1 MLKGKRMPSSVCIDV
16 DLTLIDKEGKLLP
29 GAAEALKRLRAA
41 GLSLTLW
48 SMGGVAYAK
57 DVAARHGIEGY
68 FDGFAAKP
76 DAVIDDDLESF
87 VPQLRFQMRQ
97 DTNWSELV
105 ERVLSGFANMDGHPE
120 DRARLLS
127 NIEKC
132 QKEFSQIQ
140 QAELRVAPADRILP
154 VPELGLPLHPIPFFG
169 HPFGAEILTM
179 GLNPSW
185 TEFDSERSWPG
196 ELDVKGLLSR
206 LFDYFYANPHE
217 WFSAFDKALLFL
229 ERSYLRNAA
238 HVDLFPY
245 PTKWLKEMG
254 DSARARFGEIL
265 VAHSTN
271 HLTQTLGLCRNAKL
285 IMIRDYP
292 LSRVAEGVH
301 STFDMITRCC
311 PAIRSQVRNNGSSPP
326 ILRLPAGHNLS
337 DAIYDR
343 RRELIGFL
351 SEASP
356 LHFA

>member
-1 MLKGKRMPSSVCIDV
+1 M
-16 DLTLIDKEGKLLP
+16 LP
-29 GAAEALKRLRAA
+29 GATEALKRFRAA

-57 DVAARHGIEGY
+57 DIAARHSIEGY

-87 VPQLRFQMRQ
+87 LPQLRFQMRQ
-97 DTNWSELV
+97 DTNWSVLA
-105 ERVLSGFANMDGHPE
+105 ERVLTGLVNLDGHPG
-120 DRARLLS
+120 DRTRLLS
-127 NIEKC
+127 NIEKS
-132 QKEFSQIQ
+132 QREFRQIQ
-140 QAELRVAPADRILP
+140 QAELRIPPAERILP
-154 VPELGLPLHPIPFFG
+154 ASELGLPLHPIPFFG

-185 TEFDSERSWPG
+185 TEFDTKRKWQS

-206 LFDYFYANPHE
+206 LFNYFHADPHE

-229 ERSYLRNAA
+229 ESSYLRNAA

-254 DSARARFGEIL
+254 DSARVRFGEIL
-265 VAHSTN
+265 LAHSAH
-271 HLTQTLGLCRNAKL
+271 HLSQTLGLCRGVKL
-285 IMIRDYP
+285 IMVRDYP

-301 STFDMITRCC
+301 STFDMIMRCC
-311 PAIRSQVRNNGSSPP
+311 PGIRSQVKDNGSFPP

-337 DAIYDR
+337 DEIYNR
-343 RRELIGFL
+343 RRELIDFL

-356 LHFA
+356 LDFA